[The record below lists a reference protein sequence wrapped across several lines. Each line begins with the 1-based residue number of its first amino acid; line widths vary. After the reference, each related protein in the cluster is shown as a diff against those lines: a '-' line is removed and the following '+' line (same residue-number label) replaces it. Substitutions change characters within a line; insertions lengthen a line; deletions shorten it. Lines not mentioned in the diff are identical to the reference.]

1 MIIRVSAMSDVIIKN
16 GHLIDPANNIDQI
29 TDIHIS
35 NGKIAAIG
43 PANTLKTSA
52 NTQLIDASEL
62 TVIPGIKPAFAD
74 LDMAACFFAGREYG
88 GGHRG
93 VDKRAELFLD
103 AAITPKA
110 CIGPRRADSC

>member
-1 MIIRVSAMSDVIIKN
+1 MVYAMSDVIIKN

-29 TDIHIS
+29 ADIHIS

-62 TVIPGIKPAFAD
+62 TVIPGIVDCCARLREPGMEHKATIKSETI
-74 LDMAACFFAGREYG
+74 AATRQWF
-88 GGHRG
+88 H
-93 VDKRAELFLD
+93 
-103 AAITPKA
+103 
-110 CIGPRRADSC
+110 S